1 VRLSVGCA
9 MWAHK
14 RWPGRHLPVPKG
26 RESLLPAYATWCNAV
41 EGNATFYAPP
51 SETTVAAWA
60 EQAPDGF
67 RFTFKLPRTITHER
81 RLRHADDELRAFLEL
96 LGPLGPR
103 VGTLSVQL
111 PASFGP
117 PDLGALATFVAG
129 LPTTH
134 RFGVEVRHPSFFD
147 GSPAAR
153 ALDDVLVR
161 AGVERIGFDT
171 TTLFAAPP
179 TSDAERA
186 AWADKPRLPRRTG
199 ALTDHPIVRYLGRDD
214 DDATVAGW
222 QPWIPVVAAWLQEG
236 RSPTFFVHTPDNDD
250 ALVLARR
257 FHDAVRRLVP
267 TLDPLSDPVTAQPPT
282 LF

>member
-1 VRLSVGCA
+1 

-14 RWPGRHLPVPKG
+14 RWAGRHLPAPKG
-26 RESLLPAYATWCNAV
+26 REGQLLAYATWCNAV

-51 SETTVAAWA
+51 RPSTVAAWA
-60 EQAPDGF
+60 DQAPEGF
-67 RFTFKLPRTITHER
+67 RFTFKLPRSITHER
-81 RLRHADDELRAFLEL
+81 RLRDVDAELRTFLDL
-96 LGPLGPR
+96 LAPLGAR

-117 PDLGALATFVAG
+117 PDLGALATFVAT
-129 LPTTH
+129 LPATH

-147 GSPAAR
+147 GSPSAR
-153 ALDDVLVR
+153 ALDDVLRR

-179 TSDAERA
+179 TSDAERE
-186 AWADKPRLPRRTG
+186 AWADKPRLPRRTE
-199 ALTDHPIVRYLGRDD
+199 ALTDHPILRYLGRDD

-222 QPWIPVVAAWLQEG
+222 QPWLPVVAGWLQEG
-236 RSPTFFVHTPDNDD
+236 RSPTVFVHTPDNDD
-250 ALVLARR
+250 APVLARR
-257 FHDAVRRLVP
+257 FHDDVRRLVP
-267 TLDPLSDPVTAQPPT
+267 ALDPLPDPLTPHPAT